1 MKDMTAAGDLPAD
14 YPGQRLGLPAEGPR
28 SIARLGRRIAA
39 VCIDWALA
47 LGLGYL
53 LFGGNSWA
61 ILGIFA
67 VLQIICIASLSGGI
81 GHLLLGM
88 RVVPVVPAPIGLVKP
103 IIRTVLLCVVI
114 PAVIWDRDNRGL
126 HDRLAGTMLVRR

>member
-1 MKDMTAAGDLPAD
+1 MSDMTAAGDSVG

-61 ILGIFA
+61 ILGVFA
-67 VLQIICIASLSGGI
+67 VLQVIFIASLSGGI